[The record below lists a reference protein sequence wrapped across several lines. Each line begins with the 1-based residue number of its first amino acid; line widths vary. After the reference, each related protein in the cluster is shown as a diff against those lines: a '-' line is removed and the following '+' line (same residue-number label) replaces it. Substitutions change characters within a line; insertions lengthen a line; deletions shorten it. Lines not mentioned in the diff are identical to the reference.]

1 MSPRI
6 LHRSGRPLLETCF
19 AIVLLGGFI
28 APLGAQSEGQRIFND
43 NRSRVLIVRTQ
54 YRNQPLGSG
63 SAFVA
68 EFSGKKYLITNYH
81 VISSGDFYI
90 EADGKKYEN
99 ARVLRVN
106 VRGDIAIASFPG
118 IDELASVALD
128 AYDPERGEKVYAM
141 GFPGVPGN
149 RDVSLTITDGLVSNN
164 SLMLPDEGQFRRRF
178 IQISA
183 AVNSGNSGGPV
194 FNGEGKLIG
203 MATGYF
209 QEKQAMN
216 LAIPTADIIREVQR
230 IENSSADSAAA
241 NERELRESAE
251 TLAESLKTGTL
262 ADFGG
267 YFAPAYRREM
277 YAPARQ
283 ANQRVYYAY
292 LLAASREPQN
302 SEQFSGY
309 IGTQLTLEEYSF
321 YHMLALYFAQNQLDD
336 FGQMLAALNFDP
348 GVATQLY
355 LSGRMTAHM
364 VRSANLSRDEQFE
377 YAAHRIG
384 AIRVANDGKSAE
396 VEITVQLRTKSFPI
410 KLSFVNEWGA
420 WFLGPLPD
428 PPPNDAANV
437 APESAPRAAPGG
449 ATPNRG
455 APK

>member
-1 MSPRI
+1 MSPRT
-6 LHRSGRPLLETCF
+6 LFRSGGRLPEISL
-19 AIVLLGGFI
+19 AIVLLAGFFT
-28 APLGAQSEGQRIFND
+28 PLVGQSEGQRIFNE
-43 NRSRVLIVRTQ
+43 NRARVLIVRTQ

-118 IDELASVALD
+118 IDELASVALN

-149 RDVSLTITDGLVSNN
+149 RDVSLTITDGLVSND

-216 LAIPTADIIREVQR
+216 LAIPTADLIREVQR
-230 IENSSADSAAA
+230 IESGAGDTAA

-251 TLAESLKTGTL
+251 TLAESLKSGTL

-267 YFAPAYRREM
+267 YFSPGYRREM

-302 SEQFSGY
+302 SEQFAGY

-321 YHMLALYFAQNQLDD
+321 YHMLALYFAQNELND

-384 AIRVANDGKSAE
+384 PIRVAGDGKTAD
-396 VEITVQLRTKSFPI
+396 VEMTVQLRTKSFPI

-428 PPPNDAANV
+428 PPPVD
-437 APESAPRAAPGG
+437 APRASADNPRLAAPAGG
-449 ATPNRG
+449 APNRG

>member
-1 MSPRI
+1 MSPRS
-6 LHRSGRPLLETCF
+6 LFRCGPRPLPACL
-19 AIVLLGGFI
+19 AIVLLAGFLS
-28 APLGAQSEGQRIFND
+28 PLAGQSEGQRIFND
-43 NRSRVLIVRTQ
+43 NRTRVLIVRTQ

-68 EFSGKKYLITNYH
+68 EFSGKKYLVTNYH
-81 VISSGDFYI
+81 VISSGDFFV

-99 ARVLRVN
+99 PRVLRVN
-106 VRGDIAIASFPG
+106 VRGDIAIVSFPG
-118 IDELASVALD
+118 IDDVAPVALD
-128 AYDPERGEKVYAM
+128 AYDPDRGEKVYAM

-216 LAIPTADIIREVQR
+216 LAIPTADIIREVQH
-230 IENSSADSAAA
+230 IENSAGDAAA

-251 TLAESLKTGTL
+251 TVAESLKTGSL

-267 YFAPAYRREM
+267 YFAPGYRREM

-292 LLAASREPQN
+292 QLAASREPQN

-309 IGTQLTLEEYSF
+309 IGAQLTLEEYSF
-321 YHMLALYFAQNQLDD
+321 YHMLALYFAQNELND

-355 LSGRMTAHM
+355 LSGKFTAHM
-364 VRSANLSRDEQFE
+364 VRAANLNRDEQFE

-384 AIRVANDGKSAE
+384 AIRVASDGKSAE
-396 VEITVQLRTKSFPI
+396 VEISVQLRTKSFPV
-410 KLSFVNEWGA
+410 KLRFVNEWGA

-428 PPPNDAANV
+428 PPPDAEPQNQNQN
-437 APESAPRAAPGG
+437 AAPNG
-449 ATPNRG
+449 G

>member
-6 LHRSGRPLLETCF
+6 SFRSGRPLLEACL
-19 AIVLLGGFI
+19 ASILLTGFFT
-28 APLGAQSEGQRIFND
+28 PLAGQSEGQRIFND
-43 NRSRVLIVRTQ
+43 NRARVLIVRTQ

-118 IDELASVALD
+118 IDELTPVALD

-230 IENSSADSAAA
+230 IETGGGDSAA

-321 YHMLALYFAQNQLDD
+321 YHMLALYFAQNELND

-348 GVATQLY
+348 GIATQLY

-364 VRSANLSRDEQFE
+364 VRSANLNRDEQFE

-384 AIRVANDGKSAE
+384 PIRVAGDGKTAE
-396 VEITVQLRTKSFPI
+396 VEITVQLRSKSFPI
-410 KLSFVNEWGA
+410 KLNFVNEWGA

-428 PPPNDAANV
+428 PPPTESPGAPNDN
-437 APESAPRAAPGG
+437 APRAAPGG